1 MFFRRAKAHEN
12 TFAEYL
18 TRVRKAGFTV
28 ETTQKGAKVSR
39 QGVAAVLEDVAG
51 THPKVSERAG
61 CVMGNEI
68 ATLVDGGFQK
78 FLQTPTGLKRPA
90 LAGDLKAIHAF
101 QEDLRE
107 AVGIPSLYN
116 ESLGTVSNQYI
127 YDRVE
132 DRDQDNVK
140 AAWKVK
146 TS

>member
-1 MFFRRAKAHEN
+1 MFFRRAKAHED

-18 TRVRKAGFTV
+18 TKVRQAGFDV
-28 ETTQKGAKVSR
+28 EMTAKGAKVSR
-39 QGVAAVLEDVAG
+39 DGVAAVLENVEG
-51 THPKVSERAG
+51 SHPRVSERAG
-61 CVMGNEI
+61 RVMGHEI

-78 FLQTPTGLKRPA
+78 FLQTLSGLRRPA

-107 AVGIPSLYN
+107 AVGITSLYN

-132 DRDQDNVK
+132 ERDQDNLK
-140 AAWKVK
+140 APCKIK
-146 TS
+146 T